1 MVDTVECE
9 VCGARVKA
17 ENEGTHMGKVHPQA
31 PYEHRRDGRDRADR
45 PNFYV
50 TARTKKIAFAVV
62 MVVVF
67 SLAAGMLLRSLGSS
81 TPIDPTAQ
89 AVRVS
94 MSGFD
99 PPSITVKAGTP
110 LKINL
115 INMDNQYHTDGGGW
129 HNFAMDDFTMN
140 VTVEPSGQ
148 KVFTVPTGT
157 PGTYGWYCSMCCGGR
172 LSPSMNGRVVV
183 EP

>member
-1 MVDTVECE
+1 MTELVECQ

-17 ENEGTHMGKVHPQA
+17 ENQGAHMRRVHPQV
-31 PYEHRRDGRDRADR
+31 PFEPRRHDRDRAER
-45 PNFYV
+45 SSFYL
-50 TARTKKIAFAVV
+50 TARTKKVAFAVA

-67 SLAAGMLLRSLGSS
+67 AVAAGMMLRSVKKGA
-81 TPIDPTAQ
+81 PIDSSAT
-89 AVRVS
+89 VMRVS

-99 PPSITVKAGTP
+99 PPAITVKAGTP
-110 LKINL
+110 LKVDL
-115 INMDNQYHTDGGGW
+115 INMDSQYHTDGGGW
-129 HNFAMDDFTMN
+129 HNFAMDDFSMN

-157 PGTYGWYCSMCCGGR
+157 PGSYGWYCSMCCGGR
-172 LSPSMNGRVVV
+172 ASPTMNGRLVV